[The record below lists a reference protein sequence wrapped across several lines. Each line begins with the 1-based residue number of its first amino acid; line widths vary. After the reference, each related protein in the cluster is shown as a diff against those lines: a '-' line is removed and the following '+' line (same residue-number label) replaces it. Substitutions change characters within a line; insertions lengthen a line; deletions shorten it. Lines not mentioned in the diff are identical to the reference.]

1 MAKRVSAN
9 GEGRTFRQ
17 HVGEEEEGEEEG
29 NINGKDLDMRRVDTT
44 SGIKS
49 EQFLF
54 K

>member
-9 GEGRTFRQ
+9 GEEWTFRQ
-17 HVGEEEEGEEEG
+17 HVGEEGEEEG
-29 NINGKDLDMRRVDTT
+29 NMNGKDLDTWRVDTT